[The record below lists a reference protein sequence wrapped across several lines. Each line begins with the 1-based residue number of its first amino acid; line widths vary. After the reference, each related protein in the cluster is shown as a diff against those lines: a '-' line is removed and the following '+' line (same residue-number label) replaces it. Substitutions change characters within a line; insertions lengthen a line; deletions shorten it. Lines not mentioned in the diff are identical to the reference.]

1 MCYAHDQSYKGDKFA
16 SRSRRCVFMEYPYGK
31 KGWRLYDIDKEQFF
45 VSRDIVFCE
54 TEFPYAIV
62 HAEET
67 EEAADMLQSL
77 TTLYY
82 EEDDAI
88 RVGLLLKDQFLV
100 DRYQAHRLLPPVVAS
115 DPVVWLGRGHRQK
128 TRSAK
133 LKNFVVNTGSKT
145 TSAADASSS
154 NYPVANYVDCER
166 FSPQHQ
172 AFLAAITS
180 GVVPKSFKQASANE
194 RWNNAMSIDIE
205 GHERNRSFTIED
217 LPQGKKAIG

>member
-88 RVGLLLKDQFLV
+88 R
-100 DRYQAHRLLPPVVAS
+100 PPVVAS